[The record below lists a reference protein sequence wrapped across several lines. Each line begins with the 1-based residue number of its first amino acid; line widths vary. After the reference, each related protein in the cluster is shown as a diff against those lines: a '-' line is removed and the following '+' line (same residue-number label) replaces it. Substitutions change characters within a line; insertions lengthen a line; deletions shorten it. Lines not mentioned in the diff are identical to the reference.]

1 MLRKNGMFESIE
13 IEDKNIEAETQEDMS
28 VPKPVLSDV
37 AYAECENAA
46 LTRLCKIKQHE
57 S

>member
-13 IEDKNIEAETQEDMS
+13 IEDKNIEAETQEDTP